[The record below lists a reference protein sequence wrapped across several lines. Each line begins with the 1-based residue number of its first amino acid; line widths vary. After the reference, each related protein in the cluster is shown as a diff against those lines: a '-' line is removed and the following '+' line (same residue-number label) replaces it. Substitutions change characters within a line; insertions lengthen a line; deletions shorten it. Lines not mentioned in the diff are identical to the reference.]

1 MSLFKEFSVAEKKK
15 AHARPKVSPA
25 RTVVSL
31 MLLLVVGAICF
42 VELRAGFGQMLSG
55 KALAAKSS
63 DGEFTDLPLEDA
75 RGLMTLAPK
84 ESVETRGPDSVY
96 RFEWYSLLRPL
107 MGQQN
112 PQITIIASNDE
123 IPMALAFT
131 TAEEDR
137 EPEASVPH
145 ADGGGPAGGPGMMG
159 SGMGGGGGMG
169 MGDGMGRGDGS
180 GSGSKRPDMEE
191 GPVSDVADP
200 AAEAPAVEEP
210 TKEEPAAEPT
220 AEEPAAPAADASA
233 APAEAAP
240 AEPAPAGTP

>member
-1 MSLFKEFSVAEKKK
+1 
-15 AHARPKVSPA
+15 
-25 RTVVSL
+25 VSL
-31 MLLLVVGAICF
+31 LLLFVVGAICF

-63 DGEFTDLPLEDA
+63 DGEFTDLLLEDA
-75 RGLMTLAPK
+75 RGLMRLAPK

-112 PQITIIASNDE
+112 PQIIIIASNDE
-123 IPMALAFT
+123 TPMALAFT
-131 TAEEDR
+131 TVQEEL
-137 EPEASVPH
+137 EPEVSVPQ

-159 SGMGGGGGMG
+159 MGGGMG
-169 MGDGMGRGDGS
+169 MEMGGGMGRGDGS

-210 TKEEPAAEPT
+210 AKEEPAT
-220 AEEPAAPAADASA
+220 EPAAPAAETS
-233 APAEAAP
+233 AAP